1 VVRPERIPA
10 VSLTVS
16 AELPSV
22 LPDNAAVG
30 KLAAEHLL
38 ELGYHNFAFY
48 FWESKLHE
56 LQRSEAL
63 RQQLNLRIHR
73 FYKINF
79 TPRPRVRHQP
89 METRMRILR
98 RALRRLPRPLAIM
111 APLDDLGVEVMEA
124 CESLGLRVPAD
135 VGVLGVNNDA
145 LICDFTPVPLS
156 SIDDNEYQIGYE
168 GAALLDRIMQ
178 GKAPPRRPLLV
189 QPRGVAVRK
198 STDLLD
204 ISRVPD
210 RYVVRAV
217 RFIAQHYQS
226 SIRTDD
232 VVAEAGICKR
242 ALQQR
247 FAEHM
252 GHTIHAHIVIKR
264 IQHAKR
270 LLRETDLKTKA
281 IAAESGFG
289 SRERFSRTFKQAV
302 GMSPDAFR
310 KAT

>member
-1 VVRPERIPA
+1 
-10 VSLTVS
+10 
-16 AELPSV
+16 
-22 LPDNAAVG
+22 
-30 KLAAEHLL
+30 
-38 ELGYHNFAFY
+38 
-48 FWESKLHE
+48 
-56 LQRSEAL
+56 
-63 RQQLNLRIHR
+63 
-73 FYKINF
+73 
-79 TPRPRVRHQP
+79 
-89 METRMRILR
+89 MRILR